1 MYFQTAKENNNS
13 LLVRISPYL
22 FILTLC
28 LIFVHEAQAF
38 GSPSV
43 ENYYCNHAS
52 SLKQDGFDQPKEKT
66 VLHDVFQNHVK
77 SQSVKFIENKG
88 QIVDVN
94 MRPAPFV
101 LFKAEA
107 PGLNLYIT
115 EKGLT
120 YVFVKQQKKE
130 GHKQE
135 NNPATSFQKP
145 LKTEMA
151 WFNVHLEGATIQRE
165 NIIKEVESQEHFNYF
180 FGHCQQGIVEVHQ
193 YDKITIREVYPGIDW
208 VFYNSRTGGMKYDFV
223 VHPGANPSQINLV
236 YDGKDPLQLLEDGS
250 ISMQTQ
256 LGRLTEEKPFTYEQE
271 ADIEIKSSYQ
281 LTTISNNK
289 TLLKFNLARY
299 DSSKRLI
306 IDPQLY
312 WYTFFGGNNW
322 DECFS
327 TDTDENGNIFI
338 TGYTRSENFPVQ
350 DPGGSAYYWADGGD
364 ISFFQPNV
372 DMYVLKFSASANLS
386 WATYYGGIGQ
396 DFPYAIETDIDG
408 NVFVTGWTDSGDFPS
423 QSAGADC
430 YYQPTTGGDR
440 DGFITKFQNDGTR
453 LWASYYGGSGL
464 DYGYGLSTDLQGNV
478 WVTGSTDSYNFPTQT
493 AGSFFQATNAGGSD
507 AFILKFNS
515 ACVRVL
521 ATYYG
526 GSGNDEGHSISIDSS
541 GNAFFTGETF
551 SDNFSTQTNGGFL
564 QSSYGGAGDAF
575 ILKFAENGNRIWATY
590 YGGIGYDTG
599 ISMCN
604 DTEGNLF
611 VLGSSESTDFPL
623 QNAGTFFQGTFAG
636 GFSDA
641 YFLKF
646 NNDGVRLWAT
656 LMGGFETEGFWT
668 FDNLDIDQCNNVFFS
683 FTRTFSP
690 LSPIEAA
697 TPNHSFPYTTNAIG
711 APFFLENPSYSS
723 EPILGRFTNDGD
735 LQWCS
740 YMGGSGSETR
750 TCIAIDQ
757 NNAIIFCSI
766 TEADAHCP
774 LEASLFPLTDPGAGA
789 FYDNTIQNDGGDQKE
804 LIISKLQMPQLQ
816 TNTNSVLPITCTS
829 CDGSIDIN
837 ITSGDGIYTYEWS
850 NGEIQSNVSA
860 TSSSINN
867 VCSGNYSVVVT
878 NQNYCNLSDTVSIS
892 LGSQEGGTLDLGD
905 DAIVCDGET
914 IVLSAQG
921 FESVIWQDGSTDE
934 NFIVEESGTYS
945 VDVIDSEGCSS
956 SDVVTIIIN
965 DTPSAG
971 FSASPQPTTIDD
983 TEITFTSTSTS
994 APLTYSWSFEDG
1006 IPEVSTEQNP
1016 VVNFPPIAGY
1026 YAISLVVENT
1036 SGCTDTLSSFILI
1049 DSDGTITM
1057 PNIFTPNGDGDN
1069 DRFVPFEAFPGRW
1082 QLTIFNRWGVEVFAT
1097 ENLSQGWTGEDS
1109 PSATYYWVLQ
1119 PRDGQQGESKAGYV
1133 TLVR

>member
-1 MYFQTAKENNNS
+1 MKQLKKKNLSSKLSLLITCLFLSNLLLGGSAIFKEN
-13 LLVRISPYL
+13 PFY
-22 FILTLC
+22 T
-28 LIFVHEAQAF
+28 
-38 GSPSV
+38 PT
-43 ENYYCNHAS
+43 S
-52 SLKQDGFDQPKEKT
+52 SLTQTGIKKNEEKT
-66 VLHDVFQNHVK
+66 GSKEQFKDYLK
-77 SQSVKFIENKG
+77 SKPARFIENKG
-88 QIVDVN
+88 QILDVN
-94 MRPAPFV
+94 ARLVPFV

-107 PGLNLYIT
+107 PGMNLYIT

-120 YVFVKQQKKE
+120 YVFVKHLKKE
-130 GHKQE
+130 VQKQE
-135 NNPATSFQKP
+135 INPATSFHEQ

-151 WFNVHLEGATIQRE
+151 WFNVHLDGAKIQRE

-180 FGHCQQGIVEVHQ
+180 YGHCPQGIYEVHQ

-208 VFYNSRTGGMKYDFV
+208 VFYNSQTGGMKYDFV
-223 VHPGANPSQINLV
+223 VHPGADPSQINLL
-236 YDGKDPLQLLEDGS
+236 YEGQNPLTLLDDGS
-250 ISMQTQ
+250 ISIQTP
-256 LGRLTEEKPFTYEQE
+256 LGSLKEEKPFTYEQE
-271 ADIEIKSSYQ
+271 GDIEIKSSYR
-281 LTTISNNK
+281 LTKISNNK
-289 TLLKFNLARY
+289 TLLKFNLTSY

-312 WYTFFGGNNW
+312 WYTFFGGDDW

-372 DMYVLKFSASANLS
+372 DMYVLKFSASANLL

-464 DYGYGLSTDLQGNV
+464 DYGHGLSTDLQGNV

-493 AGSFFQATNAGGSD
+493 AGSFFQATNSGGSD

-541 GNAFFTGETF
+541 GNAFFTGQTF

-564 QSSYGGAGDAF
+564 QSSYGGAGDVF

-656 LMGGFETEGFWT
+656 LMGGSETEEFWT

-683 FTRTFSP
+683 FTRSFDP
-690 LSPIEAA
+690 LSAIEAA
-697 TPNHSFPYTTNAIG
+697 TPNYSFPYTTNAIS
-711 APFFLENPSYSS
+711 APFFLENPSFSS

-804 LIISKLQMPQLQ
+804 MIISKLQMPQLQ
-816 TNTNSVLPITCTS
+816 TNTNSVLPITCTT
-829 CDGSIDIN
+829 CDGSIAIN
-837 ITSGDGIYTYEWS
+837 VTSGDGMFTYDWS
-850 NGEIQSNVSA
+850 NGVSQSNISD
-860 TSSSINN
+860 TSSMINN
-867 VCSGNYSVVVT
+867 LCPGNYSVIVSNV
-878 NQNYCNLSDTVSIS
+878 NYCNLSDTITITLGAQTGGLTIDATPDISTITEGNTVQLIATGAVSY
-892 LGSQEGGTLDLGD
+892 T
-905 DAIVCDGET
+905 
-914 IVLSAQG
+914 
-921 FESVIWQDGSTDE
+921 W
-934 NFIVEESGTYS
+934 NP
-945 VDVIDSEGCSS
+945 SS
-956 SDVVTIIIN
+956 SLTCFDCPNPI
-965 DTPSAG
+965 A
-971 FSASPQPTTIDD
+971 QP
-983 TEITFTSTSTS
+983 STSTIYIVT
-994 APLTYSWSFEDG
+994 ATDTDG
-1006 IPEVSTEQNP
+1006 CTGSDTV
-1016 VVNFPPIAGY
+1016 VVNVMPFPQPNFESPNVITP
-1026 YAISLVVENT
+1026 N
-1036 SGCTDTLSSFILI
+1036 
-1049 DSDGTITM
+1049 SDGANDVFTISNLPDYTE
-1057 PNIFTPNGDGDN
+1057 II
-1069 DRFVPFEAFPGRW
+1069 
-1082 QLTIFNRWGVEVFAT
+1082 IFNRWGNVVFSSDNYQNNWDGKDNSGRALMDGVYTYKFTTEV
-1097 ENLSQGWTGEDS
+1097 GKTGHGF
-1109 PSATYYWVLQ
+1109 VHLI
-1119 PRDGQQGESKAGYV
+1119 R
-1133 TLVR
+1133 